1 VTSVLVLHGP
11 NLNLTG
17 EREPDIYGT
26 VTLAQIDERLRT
38 HAAGRA
44 VDVRSIQSNHE
55 GLLIDALHEGR
66 AWADGALL
74 NPGALA
80 HYSYALRDAVAA
92 VPFPVIEVHMSLTLA
107 REEFR
112 HTSVTAP
119 VCRGQ
124 IAGFGWYSY
133 ILGLDAILHLL
144 EGER

>member
-1 VTSVLVLHGP
+1 MTSVLVLHGP